1 MEAEG
6 CDVAPQ
12 PLFFST
18 VLMDGERG
26 PEANLPDTAI
36 MIPPG
41 FKKNNLFL
49 FHGLSAFQW
58 LLITPRPLHPLPLIP
73 AQPLLV
79 LTHKGF
85 GDLTL
90 SFPAGLFYYQ
100 CFSFSPLQLHRTF
113 SSQTAKLV
121 LLCGPLEMSCLLL
134 EIPSFSFPSSPPLK
148 PGV

>member
-1 MEAEG
+1 MELSVEAEG

-49 FHGLSAFQW
+49 FHGLSE
-58 LLITPRPLHPLPLIP
+58 LS
-73 AQPLLV
+73 
-79 LTHKGF
+79 
-85 GDLTL
+85 GDLC
-90 SFPAGLFYYQ
+90 Y
-100 CFSFSPLQLHRTF
+100 
-113 SSQTAKLV
+113 
-121 LLCGPLEMSCLLL
+121 
-134 EIPSFSFPSSPPLK
+134 PSSESRGLK
-148 PGV
+148 PIET